1 MGYKV
6 LVVEDDEDIS
16 RFIIKCLEK
25 EDYMAT
31 AAFSG
36 TEARLQLSLH
46 NYDLVLL
53 DLMLPGISGE
63 GIIQEIRK
71 TSNIPIIVISAKVV
85 IEAKVMALKL
95 GADDYITKPFEKEE
109 LLARMEAVLRRSELN
124 VVPSCKTLQFKNLTL
139 MPERRMAMIQQEEL
153 NLTASEFDILML
165 LVKHKDRAFTKDQIY
180 QEVWKEG
187 YYGEDNTISVHISN
201 IRKKIKQWDEDSY
214 IKTVWGI
221 GFKMDTGT
229 NL

>member
-25 EDYMAT
+25 EGYMAT

-46 NYDLVLL
+46 SYDLVLL

-63 GIIQEIRK
+63 AIIQEIRK

-109 LLARMEAVLRRSELN
+109 LLARMEAVLRRSEHN
-124 VVPSCKTLQFKNLTL
+124 IVPSCKTLQFKNLIL

>member
-6 LVVEDDEDIS
+6 LVVEDDEDIN

-25 EDYMAT
+25 EDYVTT
-31 AAFSG
+31 AAYSG

-46 NYDLVLL
+46 SYDLILL
-53 DLMLPGISGE
+53 DLMLPGLSGE
-63 GIIQEIRK
+63 DIIQEIRK
-71 TSNIPIIVISAKVV
+71 TSNIPIVVISAK
-85 IEAKVMALKL
+85 IDLEAKVMALKL
-95 GADDYITKPFEKEE
+95 GADDYLTKPFEKEE
-109 LLARMEAVLRRSELN
+109 LPARMEAVLRRSENN
-124 VVPSCKTLQFKNLTL
+124 VGSSCKALQFKNLTL
-139 MPERRMAMIQQEEL
+139 IPERRMALIYQEEL

-165 LVKHKDRAFTKDQIY
+165 FVKHKDRAFTKDQIY

-187 YYGEDNTISVHISN
+187 FYGEDNTISVHISN
-201 IRKKIKQWDEDSY
+201 IRKKIKHWDEDSY